1 MPLLMLYLDDDNKNA
16 YRPLEFHLT
25 LVNERSKK
33 IYAPY
38 KDENYELFK
47 NEAFYYLEKYKTKC
61 IKNNNVFTLISEEC
75 QFEDDKNAIGGY
87 KCSDEGIWKNDKS
100 LCVKVDCKEGYYLDR
115 TLNKCIK
122 DPCLSSIIEEDSRK
136 SEESKESEDSKEKT
150 SEVTPKTPS
159 SGEPSKTSTPENNSS
174 SSFPFWFY
182 IIFGVSGFLIILF
195 IILFVCALQ
204 KAACFKNKFIETNI
218 DNSGK
223 KDNLTGEGEDEIL
236 T

>member
-1 MPLLMLYLDDDNKNA
+1 MYCHTDFVFDFSVYRNLYQESYEMAKIGIGIVSMPLLMLYLDDNNKNA

-87 KCSDEGIWKNDKS
+87 KCSDEGIWKKEKN
-100 LCVKVDCKEGYYLDR
+100 LCIKVDCKEGYYLDKEK
-115 TLNKCIK
+115 NKCIK
-122 DPCLSSIIEEDSRK
+122 DPCLNSSE
-136 SEESKESEDSKEKT
+136 
-150 SEVTPKTPS
+150 PS
-159 SGEPSKTSTPENNSS
+159 S
-174 SSFPFWFY
+174 
-182 IIFGVSGFLIILF
+182 FLPG
-195 IILFVCALQ
+195 Q
-204 KAACFKNKFIETNI
+204 
-218 DNSGK
+218 
-223 KDNLTGEGEDEIL
+223 
-236 T
+236 